1 VDRRLMAQ
9 KSVIEKEN
17 KKEQKEKDDVIWEQI
32 DALIDTNKEQLV
44 V

>member
-17 KKEQKEKDDVIWEQI
+17 KKEQKEKDDVIWE
-32 DALIDTNKEQLV
+32 
-44 V
+44 

>member
-1 VDRRLMAQ
+1 MAQ

>member
-1 VDRRLMAQ
+1 MDHN
-9 KSVIEKEN
+9 KE
-17 KKEQKEKDDVIWEQI
+17 EQKEKDDDIWEQI